1 MKLSFSFKKQEA
13 NFEADVEKLIEKG
26 MDQRE
31 KNPNRKTR
39 YQIKQEEKRKNAELK
54 HKQEM
59 QRMTIGISVL
69 VGCML
74 IGLII
79 AVLASNGIL
88 S

>member
-1 MKLSFSFKKQEA
+1 MKLSFSLKKQEA
-13 NFEADVEKLIEKG
+13 NLEADIEKLIEKG

-59 QRMTIGISVL
+59 QRVFIGVGILAVCMIVAIVIGI
-69 VGCML
+69 
-74 IGLII
+74 
-79 AVLASNGIL
+79 LASIGIL

>member
-59 QRMTIGISVL
+59 QRMIIGISML
-69 VGCML
+69 VGF
-74 IGLII
+74 IVIILII
-79 AVLASNGIL
+79 CAIGSSMNW
-88 S
+88 

>member
-31 KNPNRKTR
+31 KKPNRKTC

-54 HKQEM
+54 QKQEI
-59 QRMTIGISVL
+59 QRMIIGISML
-69 VGCML
+69 VGF
-74 IGLII
+74 IVIILII
-79 AVLASNGIL
+79 CAIGSSMNW
-88 S
+88 